1 MMITDTHCLYF
12 GSLPTK
18 VLGTPQNHTSIE
30 QPVLTQ
36 IIMSPPHKL
45 RILITGCSPSGMG
58 AALAVAFHNAGHHVY
73 ATARDPSKLSPL
85 AAQGIETV
93 TLDVTSASSIASA
106 FSAVSASLPDGEGL
120 NMLINN
126 AAGNYTMPIAD
137 VSLDAA
143 RKLFDLN
150 VWAQIAVTQAFL
162 PLLLKSAGSSAA
174 GHLPAQAMVVNHTS
188 VGSRAALPFQGVYN
202 ASKAALAMLS
212 ETMRLELSPFGIS
225 VIDLKTAGVRT
236 NFISN
241 GNLGPDAEARL
252 PTGSM
257 YEPAREVVETAM
269 SQRDLAHRGVT
280 PEQWAA
286 EVVPLL
292 LGRSPPGVIW
302 RGESAL
308 LARVAVAMPCG
319 GIFEGMIKRM
329 TKLDVVEEV
338 VRERRGLA
346 GKQ

>member
-1 MMITDTHCLYF
+1 M
-12 GSLPTK
+12 GS
-18 VLGTPQNHTSIE
+18 
-30 QPVLTQ
+30 
-36 IIMSPPHKL
+36 
-45 RILITGCSPSGMG
+45 
-58 AALAVAFHNAGHHVY
+58 ALAVAFHNAGHHVY
-73 ATARDPSKLSPL
+73 ATARNPAKLSSL
-85 AAQGIETV
+85 AEQGIETV

-106 FSAVSASLPDGEGL
+106 FSTISSSLPHDEGL

-137 VSLDAA
+137 VPLDGA

-162 PLLLKSAGSSAA
+162 PLLLKSAASSAS

-188 VGSRAALPFQGVYN
+188 VGSRAALPFQGIYN

-241 GNLGPDAEARL
+241 NNLEPDAVRL
-252 PTGSM
+252 PKGSI
-257 YEPAREVVETAM
+257 YEPAREVVEKAM
-269 SQRDLAHRGVT
+269 SQQDLAHRGIT
-280 PEQWAA
+280 PEQWAG

-292 LGRSPPGVIW
+292 LGRSPPAVIW
-302 RGESAL
+302 KGESAL
-308 LARVAVAMPCG
+308 MARIAISMPCG
-319 GIFEGMIKRM
+319 GLFEGMVKRM

-338 VRERRGLA
+338 VRESRA
-346 GKQ
+346 MAVAA